1 MKNLLTLGLLV
12 IMLVGCS
19 HSVVINPNIA
29 PTTNIANAMKL
40 KVGLFIPISTRD
52 FAMSDRVRADD
63 FIKSA
68 KYTFHVGEALTSII
82 TKSTSRVFSAVEVL
96 GSSPTQQM
104 IVESNLDLV
113 IIARV
118 TSGQVSLSQEDGFL
132 VDDAEGSTSLS
143 IQLTV
148 YDNEMRQLTI
158 IGASGMATSS
168 KGLVGTKGLGGLVG
182 IGQEAFSASVESA
195 LQNLGDELMYHI
207 YGNYDIRKKAETP

>member
-29 PTTNIANAMKL
+29 PTANIANAMKL

-52 FAMSDRVRADD
+52 FAMSDRIRSDSLRADD
-63 FIKSA
+63 LIRSA

-82 TKSTSRVFSAVEVL
+82 TKSTSRVFSTVEVL

-118 TSGQVSLSQEDGFL
+118 TSGQVSLSREDGFL

-168 KGLVGTKGLGGLVG
+168 EGVVG
-182 IGQEAFSASVESA
+182 IGQKAFSASVESA

>member
-1 MKNLLTLGLLV
+1 MKNLQLTLGLLV

-19 HSVVINPNIA
+19 YSVIINPNIA
-29 PTTNIANAMKL
+29 PTANIANAMKL
-40 KVGLFIPISTRD
+40 KVGLFIPVSTRD

-63 FIKSA
+63 LIKSA
-68 KYTFHVGEALTSII
+68 KYTFYVGEALTSII
-82 TKSTSRVFSAVEVL
+82 TESTSRVFSSVEVL

-118 TSGQVSLSQEDGFL
+118 TSGQVSLNRGDGFL
-132 VDDAEGSTSLS
+132 IDDAKGSTSLS
-143 IQLTV
+143 IQLTF
-148 YDNEMRQLTI
+148 YDNEMRQLTT

-168 KGLVGTKGLGGLVG
+168 KGLVG

-195 LQNLGDELMYHI
+195 LRNLGDELVYQI
-207 YGNYDIRKKAETP
+207 YRNYDIRKKAETP